1 MSSFTRSTV
10 SWRSVRE
17 PVRARN
23 CFGVAFLESGHS
35 RVPAPPERMSA

>member
-1 MSSFTRSTV
+1 MSSLTRSTV
-10 SWRSVRE
+10 SCSSVRE

-23 CFGVAFLESGHS
+23 CFGVAFRDSGHS